1 MSFAMLLVA
10 VIIFVPLLLVVLD
23 RWRMDVAALAILL
36 LLGLA
41 QYAGYGVLGPEHT
54 PSLALRALSGLSQPV
69 IFTLIGLF
77 ILTQALTQSGFTA
90 WLGEKIV
97 SFGAASEPRLILL
110 FASLAAALSLLMNNV
125 VVGAILLPGAMEAAR
140 RARLSPSKLLIPI
153 AFGTALGGMATY
165 FTTANIV
172 ISDLLT
178 AANPPQAP
186 LGLLSFAS
194 VGGLI
199 TLCGLLYL
207 AAVGHRLLPDRSPAL
222 EQALARRSEAELEHF
237 YALGERLWEIRI
249 EEKSTLAGK
258 TLRQSGL
265 GQELGLAV
273 MAIWRGKRAIF
284 APPAEEILQT
294 GDLLLLAGR
303 PDRVEALT
311 RRGCRVGR
319 ENRLIG
325 DLGVTLCEVLLSP
338 HASFVGKTLKQINF
352 RRRYGFTAVALLRR
366 GRSYR
371 TDVGDFPLEP
381 GDALLVVG
389 APERLN
395 DLRADGE
402 WIVLQPQISPPR
414 GLNRRAW
421 VSLGLFGLAIG
432 LSLGGMPV
440 ALAVLSAALLAILLR
455 LIPLQDI
462 YRAIEWPVLFFIA
475 GMYVASLA
483 MVQSGLAPWMG
494 QGVLS
499 LLGHPSPL
507 ALAGSAFLL
516 SALLTQFM
524 GSQATAFVVG
534 PIFLSTAIHLQINP
548 QAIAVA
554 TAIGCSASFLT
565 PMSHA
570 VNMIMIGPGNYR
582 FADFPRVGAGL
593 FVVTFLAL
601 LLGMAL
607 FWHLA

>member
-10 VIIFVPLLLVVLD
+10 AIIFVALLLVLLD
-23 RWRMDVAALAILL
+23 RWRMDVAAWAILL
-36 LLGLA
+36 FLGLA
-41 QYAGYGVLGPEHT
+41 QYAGYGVLGPAHT

-77 ILTQALTQSGFTA
+77 ILTQALTQSGFTT
-90 WLGEKIV
+90 WLGQKIA
-97 SFGAASEPRLILL
+97 SFGAASESRLIFL

-140 RARLSPSKLLIPI
+140 RARVSPSKLLMPI

-165 FTTANIV
+165 FTTANIA
-172 ISDLLT
+172 ISDLLL
-178 AANPPQAP
+178 AANPPHPP

-199 TLCGLLYL
+199 ALSGLFYL
-207 AAVGHRLLPDRSPAL
+207 ALVGQRLLPDRPPAF
-222 EQALARRSEAELEHF
+222 EQALARRSEAELERF
-237 YALGERLWEIRI
+237 YALGERLWEVRI
-249 EEKSTLAGK
+249 EERSSLAGK

-273 MAIWRGKRAIF
+273 MAIWRGRRAIF
-284 APPAEEILQT
+284 APPAEETLQT

-303 PDRVEALT
+303 AERVEALT

-319 ENRLIG
+319 GNLPSG
-325 DLGVTLCEVLLSP
+325 DLGVIVCEVLLSP
-338 HASFVGKTLKQINF
+338 HSSFVGKTLKQINF

-371 TDVGDFPLEP
+371 TDVGDFPLEL

-389 APERLN
+389 APQQLS

-402 WIVLQPQISPPR
+402 WIVLQPQSAPPR
-414 GLNRRAW
+414 RLTRRAW
-421 VSLGLFGLAIG
+421 ASLGLFVLAIG
-432 LSLGGMPV
+432 LSLAGVPV
-440 ALAVLSAALLAILLR
+440 ALSILSAALLAILLR
-455 LIPLQDI
+455 LIPLQDT

-483 MVQSGLAPWMG
+483 MVQSGLATWIG

-507 ALAGSAFLL
+507 VLAGSAFLL

-534 PIFLSTAIHLQINP
+534 PVFISTAIHLHINP

-554 TAIGCSASFLT
+554 SAIGCSASFLT

-582 FADFPRVGAGL
+582 FADFPRLGAGL

-607 FWHLA
+607 FWHLV